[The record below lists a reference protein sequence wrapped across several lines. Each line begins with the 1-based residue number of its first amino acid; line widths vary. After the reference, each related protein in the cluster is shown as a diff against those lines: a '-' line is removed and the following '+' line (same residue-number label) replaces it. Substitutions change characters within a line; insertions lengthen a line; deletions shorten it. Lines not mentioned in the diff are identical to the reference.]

1 MKLDTY
7 KKYRVVLKRS
17 LILLLLLLTT
27 TLINFGCGTYS
38 FTGASVPEHLKTIAI
53 PVAEDKSPA
62 AIPGIRELL
71 TDNIIQKFINDNS
84 LQVAEIS
91 KADATLECIITSVTD
106 APAIVSAGEQI
117 SSRRLTIN
125 VRVIY
130 KDIVKKK
137 TIFEENFNNY
147 GDYVPGEAIN
157 EREDAIATAVDKI
170 SEDILLAVVSG
181 W

>member
-1 MKLDTY
+1 MKSDTV
-7 KKYRVVLKRS
+7 KKYRTILKRS

-53 PVAEDKSPA
+53 PVAEDRSPA

-84 LQVAEIS
+84 LQVSEIA

-125 VRVIY
+125 VKVIY
-130 KDIVKKK
+130 KDLVKKK
-137 TIFEENFNNY
+137 TIFEDNFNNY
-147 GDYVPGEAIN
+147 GDYVPGEAVN
-157 EREDAIATAVDKI
+157 EREDAIATAIDKI